1 MRHIQRHGP
10 ATDRPARGRRGV
22 TLVELLIAL
31 TLLSIMAAV
40 AAPVVRQG
48 THQVEAAMQSLGS
61 TLLAAQRLAVTRQHD
76 VAVVFDVGAGTVLVH
91 EDADNDGDPDPGEHT
106 TARDLGEGVVY
117 GRAGAP
123 PHPVGGGPVTFTA
136 RRAGDPVVVFHRSGS
151 ASEAGGI
158 YLASARARSRDSSA
172 GVRLLVLDRATGRP
186 SWHRYA
192 GGTDGWERGF

>member
-1 MRHIQRHGP
+1 MRHTRRHDPPTGGP
-10 ATDRPARGRRGV
+10 AGGRRGV

-40 AAPVVRQG
+40 AAPVVREG
-48 THQVEAAMQSLGS
+48 THQVEAAVQSLGS

-76 VAVVFDVGAGTVLVH
+76 VAVVFDVDAGTVLIH
-91 EDADNDGDPDPGEHT
+91 EDADNDGDVDAGEHT

-123 PHPVGGGPVTFTA
+123 AHPVGGAPVTFTA

-158 YLASARARSRDSSA
+158 YLASSRARSRDGTD

-192 GGTDGWERGF
+192 GSTDGWKRGF